1 MAHCLHRW
9 KENPIFAN
17 TKGGS
22 PGPQCRLKE
31 ASQRDSGQGRINTMK
46 PKRKSYN
53 QEEYELDNVYNEE
66 DVRYG
71 QATPSIWYS

>member
-1 MAHCLHRW
+1 
-9 KENPIFAN
+9 
-17 TKGGS
+17 
-22 PGPQCRLKE
+22 
-31 ASQRDSGQGRINTMK
+31 MK

-53 QEEYELDNVYNEE
+53 QEEYELDNVYNDE